1 MSIFKANKKW
11 LSVAQ
16 TAMSNAEVIAEQQK
30 DINFG
35 RELLANIRQYRI
47 EQAAVDQAEASI
59 GATRVSGVQTARQF
73 LQQQFNEPYSRTLQD
88 AERMEQIEAYQN
100 QAQAA
105 LDRFKKQAKTAR
117 TTGYISAIAL
127 GAVGGF
133 LGAGLVAST
142 AATMSTAAGA
152 GAVTALGAAG
162 GAAVVGGLGSLAV
175 KGIAGADRNYMSG
188 AIQGTT
194 TATIAAGTLGYGAGS
209 AGFATST
216 TSGAITKAGAAGTHS
231 WASVGAAEAVSTQ
244 GWSASQ
250 MFSAANTVFN
260 RLDKDMQY
268 LSQDPQLRVQLRGF
282 A

>member
-47 EQAAVDQAEASI
+47 EQAAIDQAEASI
-59 GATRVSGVQTARQF
+59 GTTQVSGVQTARQF
-73 LQQQFNEPYSRTLQD
+73 LQRQLNEPYSRTLQD
-88 AERMEQIEAYQN
+88 AERQEQIEEYQN

-117 TTGYISAIAL
+117 TTGYITAIAL

-133 LGAGLVAST
+133 AGAAL
-142 AATMSTAAGA
+142 AGA
-152 GAVTALGAAG
+152 GASAATVAG
-162 GAAVVGGLGSLAV
+162 YAAAGAAVGGT
-175 KGIAGADRNYMSG
+175 IATAGGRALGADRNYMAG
-188 AIQGTT
+188 GIQGTT
-194 TATIAAGTLGYGAGS
+194 TATIAAGTIGYG
-209 AGFATST
+209 
-216 TSGAITKAGAAGTHS
+216 AGAAGTQVGTTS
-231 WASVGAAEAVSTQ
+231 GGTIASGKAIETGTTAVTQ
-244 GWSASQ
+244 GWSASH
-250 MFSAANTVFN
+250 MFSAANTVFS
-260 RLDKDMQY
+260 RLGNDMKY

>member
-16 TAMSNAEVIAEQQK
+16 TAMSNAEVIAEKQK

-59 GATRVSGVQTARQF
+59 GATQVSGVQTARQF
-73 LQQQFNEPYSRTLQD
+73 LQRQLNEPYSRTLQD
-88 AERMEQIEAYQN
+88 AERMEQIESYQN

-105 LDRFKKQAKTAR
+105 LSRFKKQAKTAR
-117 TTGYISAIAL
+117 TTGYVSAIAL

-133 LGAGLVAST
+133 LGAGLVAG
-142 AATMSTAAGA
+142 AAASASTAAGA
-152 GAVTALGAAG
+152 GAITAAGAATG
-162 GAAVVGGLGSLAV
+162 AVVGGTLATV
-175 KGIAGADRNYMSG
+175 GGRALGADRNFMAG
-188 AIQGTT
+188 GIQGTT
-194 TATIAAGTLGYGAGS
+194 TAAITAGTIGYGAGS
-209 AGFATST
+209 AGFTPTATAT
-216 TSGAITKAGAAGTHS
+216 LADGGATMTAATGP
-231 WASVGAAEAVSTQ
+231 AQ
-244 GWSASQ
+244 GWSASH

-260 RLDKDMQY
+260 RLGKDMQY

>member
-59 GATRVSGVQTARQF
+59 GAAQVSGVQNARQF
-73 LQQQFNEPYSRTLQD
+73 LQRQLNEPYSRTLQD
-88 AERMEQIEAYQN
+88 AERQEQMEVYQN

-105 LDRFKKQAKTAR
+105 LDRFKKQAKTAK
-117 TTGYISAIAL
+117 TTGYVSAVVLA
-127 GAVGGF
+127 AAGGF
-133 LGAGLVAST
+133 LGAAAVAGAAAAAST
-142 AATMSTAAGA
+142 ATAAGA
-152 GAVTALGAAG
+152 ITAAGAAG
-162 GAAVVGGLGSLAV
+162 GALAGGALATVGGRAM
-175 KGIAGADRNYMSG
+175 GADRNFMAG
-188 AIQGTT
+188 GIQGTT
-194 TATIAAGTLGYGAGS
+194 TATITAGTLGYGAGS

-250 MFSAANTVFN
+250 VFSAANTVFN